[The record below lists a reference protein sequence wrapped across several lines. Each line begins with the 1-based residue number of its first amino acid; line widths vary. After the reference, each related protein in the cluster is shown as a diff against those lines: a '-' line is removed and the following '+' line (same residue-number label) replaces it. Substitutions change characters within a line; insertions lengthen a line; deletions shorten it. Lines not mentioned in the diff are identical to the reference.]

1 MIRANWVTEVRSRH
15 TLTSMTSDV
24 IADPERDSTATYAV
38 DPGLARRLTARVV
51 CAPRPKTVLTHT
63 PMTGAPLASLPQS
76 VPADIKVAYTSARAA
91 QRFWSR
97 TPMQHRA
104 RIFLRFHDLVL
115 AQQEQL
121 LDLIQLESGKARLQA
136 FEEVADTAN
145 VSRHYARRAAGY
157 LRPHRRLGVF
167 PLFSQAVELRHPKG
181 VVGIVAPWNYPLSL
195 SVTDAIP
202 ALLAGNAVVLRPDN
216 QSALT
221 ALAAVALLD
230 EAGLPEGM
238 LQVVLG
244 DGATVGSAVLDNAD
258 YVCFTG
264 STSTGRMVAQKAG
277 GRLVGASLELGGK
290 NAMYVAHDANIT
302 KAVQGAQRA
311 CFSSAGQL
319 CMTIER
325 LLLHQRIADDF
336 LEAFVAATRSMRLT
350 PDLAYNADMGSLG
363 SAAQLER
370 VSAHVED
377 ARSKGAQVLAGGR
390 ARPEIG
396 PYFYEPTILTGVT
409 AAMACRDD
417 ETFGPVVSVYRVG
430 SDDEAILQAN
440 DSDFGLNAS
449 VWTRDVARGR
459 QIARAIKA
467 GTVNINEGY
476 AAAWGS
482 VGAPMGGMN
491 SSGLSRRHGS
501 EGITKYTESQNVTA
515 QHVIGFAAPFGISDE
530 RWAKT
535 LTAAFGVLK
544 RLGVR

>member
-1 MIRANWVTEVRSRH
+1 MAPDLLS
-15 TLTSMTSDV
+15 
-24 IADPERDSTATYAV
+24 DPETDPTATYAV
-38 DPGLARRLTARVV
+38 DPGLARSLTARVV
-51 CAPRPKTVLTHT
+51 CAPRPRTALTHT
-63 PMTGAPLASLPQS
+63 PMSGAPLASLPLS
-76 VPADIKVAYTSARAA
+76 TPADVTVAYAGARAA
-91 QRFWSR
+91 QRSWSR
-97 TPMQHRA
+97 MPMEHRS

-115 AQQEQL
+115 QQQVQL
-121 LDLIQLESGKARLQA
+121 LDLIQLESGKARAHA
-136 FEEVADTAN
+136 FEEVADTAI

-157 LRPHRRLGVF
+157 LRPRRRQGAF

-181 VVGIVAPWNYPLSL
+181 VVGIVAPWNYPLSM

-202 ALLAGNAVVLRPDN
+202 ALLAGNAVVLRPDM

-221 ALAAVALLD
+221 ALQALALLD
-230 EAGLPEGM
+230 EAGLPEGL

-244 DGATVGSAVLDNAD
+244 DGPRIGSAVLELAD
-258 YVCFTG
+258 YVAFTG
-264 STSTGRMVAQKAG
+264 STATGRSVAQNAAR
-277 GRLVGASLELGGK
+277 RLVGASLELGGK
-290 NAMYVAHDANIT
+290 NAMYVAEDAHIA
-302 KAVQGAQRA
+302 KAVAGAVRA

-319 CMTIER
+319 CVAIER
-325 LLLHQRIADDF
+325 LYLHQRIAVEF
-336 LEAFVAATRSMRLT
+336 LADFVAAVRSIRLS
-350 PDLAYNADMGSLG
+350 PDLTFDADMGSLV

-396 PYFYEPTILTGVT
+396 PYFYEPTVLADVT

-430 SDDEAILQAN
+430 SDDEAIRRAN

-459 QIARAIKA
+459 RIARSIKA
-467 GTVNINEGY
+467 GTVSINDGY
-476 AAAWGS
+476 AAAYGS
-482 VGAPMGGMN
+482 VGAPMGGMK
-491 SSGLSRRHGS
+491 SSGLSRRHGI

-515 QHVIGFAAPFGISDE
+515 QHFVGFAAPFGLSDE
-530 RWAKT
+530 RWART
-535 LTAAFGVLK
+535 LTVALGAMK